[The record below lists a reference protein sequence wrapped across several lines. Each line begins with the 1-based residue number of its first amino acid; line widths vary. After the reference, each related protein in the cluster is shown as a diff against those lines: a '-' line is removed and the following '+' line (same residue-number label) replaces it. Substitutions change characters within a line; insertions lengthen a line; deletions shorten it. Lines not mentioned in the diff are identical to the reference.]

1 MNWAHLSV
9 LHSISPVIVFHF
21 TVICP
26 SRGLI
31 RPLLFTSFTKQ
42 DHDASVGDLWSY
54 RMIHL
59 AGFERKVLT
68 IIIQFFLENGIR

>member
-9 LHSISPVIVFHF
+9 LHSISPVIAFHF
-21 TVICP
+21 TDICT
-26 SRGLI
+26 SHGLI
-31 RPLLFTSFTKQ
+31 RSLFFASVTKQ
-42 DHDASVGDLWSY
+42 DDDASVGDLWCY

-68 IIIQFFLENGIR
+68 IIIQIFLGNGTR